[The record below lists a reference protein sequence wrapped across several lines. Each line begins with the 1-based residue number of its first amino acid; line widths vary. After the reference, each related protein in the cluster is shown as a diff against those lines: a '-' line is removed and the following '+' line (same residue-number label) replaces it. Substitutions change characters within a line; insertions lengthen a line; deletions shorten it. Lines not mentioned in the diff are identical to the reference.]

1 MYPPESIGVH
11 RFPPSVAVLFC
22 CTPGAR
28 RRRVAEVPAST
39 TSLSG
44 MPVDAPMSVTLG
56 LAWVCLSASVRR
68 SRLLSLAVVT
78 QLVTRSPDLRRW
90 LRSHGLQL
98 PSIEVRRS
106 VLISVP
112 VTVLRCC
119 TRGPWPR
126 PRRLSTGSPNPH
138 ERDVGERI
146 SVAPPTRRCSG

>member
-1 MYPPESIGVH
+1 MCPPES
-11 RFPPSVAVLFC
+11 
-22 CTPGAR
+22 
-28 RRRVAEVPAST
+28 EVPAST

-68 SRLLSLAVVT
+68 SRLLLLAVVT

-146 SVAPPTRRCSG
+146 SVAPAHKTLPGVMSP

>member
-1 MYPPESIGVH
+1 MCPPES
-11 RFPPSVAVLFC
+11 
-22 CTPGAR
+22 
-28 RRRVAEVPAST
+28 EVPAST

-68 SRLLSLAVVT
+68 S
-78 QLVTRSPDLRRW
+78 
-90 LRSHGLQL
+90 
-98 PSIEVRRS
+98 

-112 VTVLRCC
+112 VAVLRCC

-126 PRRLSTGSPNPH
+126 PRRLSAGSPTPR

-146 SVAPPTRRCSG
+146 SVAPAHKTLPGVMSP